1 MHSLLQGLDRGLT
14 EELGEEKA
22 VALLEG
28 DTLPA
33 HIVRPAFFQPTG
45 ASHRKPTWSTCRR
58 GRSEQG
64 GRTW

>member
-1 MHSLLQGLDRGLT
+1 MHSLRQGLDRELT

-45 ASHRKPTWSTCRR
+45 ASNRKPT
-58 GRSEQG
+58 
-64 GRTW
+64 